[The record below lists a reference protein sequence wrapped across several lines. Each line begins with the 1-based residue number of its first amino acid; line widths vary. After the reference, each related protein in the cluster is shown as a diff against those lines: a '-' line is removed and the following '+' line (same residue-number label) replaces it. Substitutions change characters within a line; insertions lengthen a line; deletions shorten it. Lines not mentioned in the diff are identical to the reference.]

1 MISVVFHT
9 AGINEKKN
17 REEKKKNLCRT
28 WKGYCLIELGGWAR
42 RTGRRARAGRRWA
55 RGWCAGRGAGV
66 RGSGRWALGW
76 ALGARRWALG
86 ACVLGVLGAR
96 GRRA

>member
-1 MISVVFHT
+1 MK
-9 AGINEKKN
+9 KKN
-17 REEKKKNLCRT
+17 REKKKISLCRT

-42 RTGRRARAGRRWA
+42 LGAQGAGRAQAGAGRA
-55 RGWCAGRGAGV
+55 AGAQAGALACAGVGA
-66 RGSGRWALGW
+66 GRWALG
-76 ALGARRWALG
+76 AGRQG